1 MAAPLAASST
11 LRASLPLAGSKRRR
25 DKGNHLFHLEAKE
38 KNLERQICPH
48 FLEKNA
54 RECHRDTRSQAAG
67 TEQLGAQGANVSGQ
81 GFLNRLSP
89 NVAFS

>member
-67 TEQLGAQGANVSGQ
+67 TEQLGAQGANVSRA
-81 GFLNRLSP
+81 GFPEQIVSKC
-89 NVAFS
+89 